1 MNGKIGGFK
10 FNRIPNNVSRLVVK
24 GMNTIVDIQDIAID
38 EFAACTT
45 GSDIENDLAGE
56 S

>member
-1 MNGKIGGFK
+1 MNGVIGGFT

-24 GMNTIVDIQDIAID
+24 GMNTIEDIPDIAKD
-38 EFAACTT
+38 EFAAITT
-45 GSDIENDLAGE
+45 GSDIEEDLAGE